1 MTASEQKH
9 PEPGRRTEPS
19 RRTEGSRRIAIIGAG
34 VAGLAAAYDLN
45 RAGHVVTLYEAAP
58 TVGGLAAGFK
68 APHWDWTLEKFYH
81 HWFASDK
88 HMLGLIR
95 ELGWSDQVLFPRP
108 YTVIYYQGKFQPL
121 DSYVEALKFTLK
133 HFSLIDLVRFGGVG
147 VYLRVTPRWQPLERV
162 TADAWMRKWA
172 GERIYNAIWRPLL
185 VGKFGE
191 DNLNVVNMA
200 WFWARLHART
210 TRLGTFVGGFQAF
223 LDKLAEVLRVQ
234 GVEIRLGTAVTGIKT
249 QPVSGNLSGLM
260 VETATGAEMYDAVIS
275 TSSPALMAKL
285 APDLPDS
292 YSASL
297 KALKSMGA
305 VVLIVS
311 LDRQLTNYYWH
322 SLPKEAGFPF
332 LALVEHTNYMD
343 SEHFGGDHIIYC
355 GDYLNPDHE
364 YFSLSKEELLE
375 RFLPAFKRFNPDFDR
390 SWVKDA
396 WLWKTAYAQPV
407 PPLNHS
413 RNVPPLRTP
422 MPGLYFASMSQVYPW
437 DRGTNFAVEIG
448 RKVAGMVME
457 DFGTKVES

>member
-1 MTASEQKH
+1 MVASEQL
-9 PEPGRRTEPS
+9 EPGQDRGAHSGQS
-19 RRTEGSRRIAIIGAG
+19 RKIAIVGAG

-45 RAGHVVTLYEAAP
+45 RAGYGVTIYEAAP

-88 HMLGLIR
+88 HMLGLIQ

-108 YTVIYYQGKFQPL
+108 YTVVYYQGKFQPL

-147 VYLRVTPRWQPLERV
+147 VYLRLTPRWQPLERV
-162 TADAWMRKWA
+162 TVDAWMRKWA
-172 GERIYNAIWRPLL
+172 GERVYNALWRPML

-191 DNLNVVNMA
+191 ENLNVVNMA

-223 LDKLAEVLRVQ
+223 LDKLAELLRGR
-234 GVEIRLGTAVTGIKT
+234 GVEIRLGAPITGIK
-249 QPVSGNLSGLM
+249 PRSGSESLPGLI
-260 VETATGAEMYDAVIS
+260 VETASGAESYDAVIS
-275 TSSPALMAKL
+275 TSSPALMAQL
-285 APDLPDS
+285 TPDLPGS

-297 KALKSMGA
+297 KALRSMGA
-305 VVLIVS
+305 VVLIVT

-322 SLPKEAGFPF
+322 NLPKEAGFPF
-332 LALVEHTNYMD
+332 LALVEHTNYVS

-364 YFSLSKEELLE
+364 YFRLSKEELLE
-375 RFLPAFKRFNPDFDR
+375 RFLPAFERFNPDFDR

-413 RNVPPLRTP
+413 RNIPPLRTP
-422 MPGLYFASMSQVYPW
+422 LPGLYFASMSQVYPW

-457 DFGTKVES
+457 DLGKAVE